1 MASVKLQLTNL
12 NAVKK
17 AIKKKIAEEVFPKAM
32 KTAQTT
38 AIPLLIDEFNES
50 IRRTQA
56 IQGLLGK
63 YAGDEM
69 KDAQAHLGLTN
80 ESAEQS
86 VYEIEKIIGL
96 YIQDTESLSKT
107 QDGII
112 GFRFTTKNLA
122 DRILSIPSSTYNSTN
137 GDINWLE
144 WLIRGGNV
152 DAEISFKI
160 SNREST
166 LRVSRSERALMI
178 GGGDW
183 NIDDYNRF
191 AENGNFIADA
201 ILDEIWIAQSEK
213 IIINE
218 IKKALRNINV

>member
-12 NAVKK
+12 NVVRK
-17 AIKKKIAEEVFPKAM
+17 AIKKKMVEDVLPKAM
-32 KTAQTT
+32 KIAQTT
-38 AIPLLIDEFNES
+38 AIPFLIDEFNEA

-63 YAGDEM
+63 YAGDQF

-80 ESAEQS
+80 EGAEQS
-86 VYEIEKIIGL
+86 VYEIEKMIGL

-112 GFRFTTKNLA
+112 GFRFGTKNLA
-122 DRILSIPSSTYNSTN
+122 DRILSIPSATYSSTN
-137 GDINWLE
+137 GDVNWLE
-144 WLIRGGNV
+144 WLIRGGSV

-183 NIDDYNRF
+183 NIDEYNRF
-191 AENGNFIADA
+191 SENGNFIADA
-201 ILDEIWIAQSEK
+201 ILDEVWIVKSEK

-218 IKKALRNINV
+218 IKKALRDINV